1 MEPLPHPPEST
12 AVRARDAALARLR
25 RVNVLIVSGAVALTG
40 VFVALAA
47 AAPGRKAPVTDQSQT
62 PALQQQDQQVP
73 QDQQLPQ
80 DQQGDPF
87 GGGSDDGS
95 GGDQGFDD
103 GGGLTPPSQ
112 APSGSSQAPVAPSG
126 GS

>member
-1 MEPLPHPPEST
+1 MDPQSHPSEST

-25 RVNVLIVSGAVALTG
+25 RVNVLIASSAVALTG

-47 AAPGRKAPVTDQSQT
+47 AAPSRKTPAADQTQT
-62 PALQQQDQQVP
+62 PATQQQQDQQ
-73 QDQQLPQ
+73 QQ
-80 DQQGDPF
+80 QQQQDPF
-87 GGGSDDGS
+87 GGGFDDGS
-95 GGDQGFDD
+95 GGDQGFGD

-112 APSGSSQAPVAPSG
+112 APSGSSQAPVAPTG

>member
-1 MEPLPHPPEST
+1 MEPLPNPPEST

-25 RVNVLIVSGAVALTG
+25 RVNVLIASGAVALTG

-73 QDQQLPQ
+73 QDQQ
-80 DQQGDPF
+80 GDPF

-95 GGDQGFDD
+95 GGDQGFGD

-112 APSGSSQAPVAPSG
+112 APSGSSQVPVAPSG

>member
-1 MEPLPHPPEST
+1 VDPQSHPPESS

-25 RVNVLIVSGAVALTG
+25 RVNVLIASGAVALTG

-47 AAPGRKAPVTDQSQT
+47 AAPGRRAPATAGTQT
-62 PALQQQDQQVP
+62 PALQEQDDQGKVP
-73 QDQQLPQ
+73 QDQQQ
-80 DQQGDPF
+80 ADPF
-87 GGGSDDGS
+87 GGGFDDGS
-95 GGDQGFDD
+95 GDQGD

-112 APSGSSQAPVAPSG
+112 APSGSQQVPVAPTG